1 MLFTEFVSTYGTT
14 ILYTILSAAL
24 SALGVWI
31 GKIYKEKCNDDT
43 KRKVVKTCC
52 KAVKQLYHDLDGAA
66 KYDKAVEAIVE
77 MLAEKGITITDL
89 EIKMLIEEVCDD
101 FHDAVKGEIEKPE
114 PVPEI
119 PAEIAEP
126 EQEEGEPDE
135 SIRD

>member
-1 MLFTEFVSTYGTT
+1 MFAEFVSTYGTT
-14 ILYTILSAAL
+14 IMYTILSAAL

-31 GKIYKEKCNDDT
+31 GKIYKEKCNDET
-43 KRKVVKTCC
+43 KRKVVRTCC
-52 KAVKQLYHDLDGAA
+52 KAVKQLYWDLDGAA

-89 EIKMLIEEVCDD
+89 EIKMLIEEVCSD
-101 FHDAVKGEIEKPE
+101 FTDAVKEEIAKPE
-114 PVPEI
+114 PAAEL
-119 PAEIAEP
+119 PAP